1 LSLPKPPRASPSAAE
16 TTKVVEPA
24 ETTRS
29 FVDAAETTKV
39 VEPAE
44 TTTTF
49 AERRRNHEG
58 G

>member
-1 LSLPKPPRASPSAAE
+1 
-16 TTKVVEPA
+16 VVEPA

-44 TTTTF
+44 TTTSF
-49 AERRRNHEG
+49 AERRRDHEG